1 MSTISASNRPP
12 KIISKVVLRE
22 KSGFESIMV
31 STPKFDV
38 FEFAFLKLPRAK
50 GKMDIFGGHKKCPN
64 LGGQNGYRWP
74 SAINE
79 KPEF

>member
-1 MSTISASNRPP
+1 
-12 KIISKVVLRE
+12 
-22 KSGFESIMV
+22 MV